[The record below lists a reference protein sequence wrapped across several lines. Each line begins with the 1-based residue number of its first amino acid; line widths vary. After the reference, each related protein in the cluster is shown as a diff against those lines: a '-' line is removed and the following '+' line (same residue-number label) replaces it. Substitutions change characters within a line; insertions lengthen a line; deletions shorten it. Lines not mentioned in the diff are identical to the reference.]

1 MCAQLGERFE
11 YFKFDVLVGELGEY
25 AEHILQVVVDE
36 FGRLDVL
43 GKERYGLLN
52 AGQEYHQTLYVV
64 RLYIYK
70 NMKAQITQLVRHG
83 LVEIKY

>member
-25 AEHILQVVVDE
+25 AEHILKVVVDK

-43 GKERYGLLN
+43 GKERYGLLY
-52 AGQEYHQTLYVV
+52 AGQEYHQTLNVV
-64 RLYIYK
+64 HLYEKTNYT
-70 NMKAQITQLVRHG
+70 AR
-83 LVEIKY
+83 